1 MNNLKKTDIIYQVFV
16 RNFSKEGT
24 FKKVEEKLD
33 YIKSLNATMIQLLP
47 INPIGKIDRIGKVG
61 SPYSI
66 SDYLAINPD
75 LGTVE
80 DLKSLIKSAHKIG
93 LKVIQDIVF
102 NHTSKDSVLLKQHP
116 DYYFRDEKGNII
128 IKFPEWSDIIDINH
142 KNPELEKYLIGVLK
156 YYVELGID
164 GFRFDVASLIR
175 KEFFSESKNELLKI
189 NPNLIYIA
197 ECVDSGFIN
206 LMRRQGFDCYSN
218 QELVDNGIDGLYHYA
233 SWGPFRSF
241 LKSKDDKDLQQYKG
255 ALYVEGDAISKD
267 AYIIRAIENHDYPRI
282 ASYSK
287 VESFTRSLLAY
298 SFFTTGP
305 AFVFNGEEC
314 KDDIKPNLFEK
325 DVMNLEIIDHDYFDF
340 FMKNSSLKIREINNK
355 LRNTTCL
362 DSSSLS
368 LVMQNNY
375 EDHIEI
381 GIFNFAEKENIVTS
395 SDFIDGIY
403 KDLLTEKEVKIENK
417 TLRVDQPLILIK

>member
-16 RNFSKEGT
+16 RNFSQEGT
-24 FKKVEEKLD
+24 FKKVEEKLG
-33 YIKSLNATMIQLLP
+33 YIKSLNVTMIQLLP
-47 INPIGKIDRIGKVG
+47 INPIGKVDRIGTVG

-80 DLKSLIKSAHKIG
+80 DLKSLIEAAHKKG

-102 NHTSKDSVLLKQHP
+102 NHTSKDSVLLKEHP
-116 DYYFRDEKGNII
+116 DYYFRDDKGNII

-142 KNPELEKYLIGVLK
+142 KNPELETYLIGVLK

-175 KEFFSESKNELLKI
+175 KEFFSESKKELLKI

-197 ECVDSGFIN
+197 EAVDSEFIN
-206 LMRRQGFDCYSN
+206 LMRRQGFDCFSN

-233 SWGPFRSF
+233 SWGPFRNF
-241 LKSKDDKDLQQYKG
+241 LKTKDDKDLQQYKG
-255 ALYVEGDAISKD
+255 ALYVEGDSISKD

-314 KDDIKPNLFEK
+314 KDDTKPNLFEK
-325 DVMNLEIIDHDYFDF
+325 DVMDLDIKDHEYFDF
-340 FMKNSSLKIREINNK
+340 FMKNSSLKVREVNNK

-368 LVMQNNY
+368 LVLQNNY
-375 EDHIEI
+375 EDHLEI

-395 SDFIDGIY
+395 NHFIDGIY
-403 KDLLTEKEVKIENK
+403 TDLLTGNKVEIKNK
-417 TLRVDQPLILIK
+417 TIKVDQPLILSK

>member
-16 RNFSKEGT
+16 RNFSQEGT
-24 FKKVEEKLD
+24 FKKVEEKLG
-33 YIKSLNATMIQLLP
+33 YIKSLNVAMIQLLP
-47 INPIGKIDRIGKVG
+47 INPIGKVDRIGTVG

-80 DLKSLIKSAHKIG
+80 DLKSLIEAAHKKG

-102 NHTSKDSVLLKQHP
+102 NHTSKDSVLLKEHP
-116 DYYFRDEKGNII
+116 DYYFRDDKGNII

-142 KNPELEKYLIGVLK
+142 KNPELETYLISVLK

-175 KEFFSESKNELLKI
+175 KEFFSESKKELLKI

-197 ECVDSGFIN
+197 EAVDSGFIN
-206 LMRRQGFDCYSN
+206 LMRRQGFDCFSN

-233 SWGPFRSF
+233 SWGPFRNF
-241 LKSKDDKDLQQYKG
+241 LKTKDDKDLQQYKG
-255 ALYVEGDAISKD
+255 ALYVEGDSISKD

-314 KDDIKPNLFEK
+314 KDDTKPNLFEK
-325 DVMNLEIIDHDYFDF
+325 DVMDLDIKDHEYFDF
-340 FMKNSSLKIREINNK
+340 FMKNSSLKVREVNNK

-368 LVMQNNY
+368 LVLQNNY
-375 EDHIEI
+375 EDHLEI

-395 SDFIDGIY
+395 NHFIDGIY
-403 KDLLTEKEVKIENK
+403 TDLLTGNKVEIKNK
-417 TLRVDQPLILIK
+417 TIKVDQPLILSK